1 MLPLLLLP
9 AAPAP
14 DLEAAPNQIRCLDE
28 ERAAVA
34 TKTRY
39 DLIGKWVRGR
49 IVQIVVV
56 PDVEGRARTRRP
68 TKQRL
73 RA

>member
-14 DLEAAPNQIRCLDE
+14 DLEAAPDQIRRLDE
-28 ERAAVA
+28 ERPAVA
-34 TKTRY
+34 TKTRH
-39 DLIGKWVRGR
+39 DLIRKWVRGC

-56 PDVEGRARTRRP
+56 PDVEGRARTRCP

-73 RA
+73 RS